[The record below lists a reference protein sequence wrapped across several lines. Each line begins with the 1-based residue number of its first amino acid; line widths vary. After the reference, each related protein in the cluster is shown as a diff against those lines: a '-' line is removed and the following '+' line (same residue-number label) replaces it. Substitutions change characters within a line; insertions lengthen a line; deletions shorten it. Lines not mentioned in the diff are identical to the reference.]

1 MFYEFRKFVGLLL
14 KSNPNVMGMLWL
26 RDEHVIYA
34 DENWRFLKENR
45 DAFVSR
51 QAYHSFVGYARSQFS
66 RMTRT
71 AKPEPERQRRLK
83 ELESEIE
90 YRKTVGRGDSPYAN
104 TDLRYLSTQRMREK
118 INGLKGQRSFM
129 GAKRKALVERH
140 GHDVKNSAH
149 LIRLLRMGIEFLQ
162 SGELQVYWPDAGEII
177 EINRG
182 GRTLEE
188 TICEAEKLF
197 AQAEEAY
204 ERSTL
209 PEKPDRKRA
218 EEVCVSVLRSV
229 HLTT

>member
-26 RDEHVIYA
+26 RDEHVIYC
-34 DENWRFLKENR
+34 DENWRFLKKNR

-51 QAYHSFVGYARSQFS
+51 QAYHSFAGYARSQFS

-104 TDLRYLSTQRMREK
+104 ADLRYLSTQRMREE

-129 GAKRKALVERH
+129 GAKRKVLVERH

-162 SGELQVYWPDAGEII
+162 TGELQVYWPDAGEII

-182 GRTLEE
+182 GWTLEE
-188 TICEAEKLF
+188 TICEAERLF
-197 AQAEEAY
+197 AEAERAY

-209 PEKPDRKRA
+209 PEEPDRRRA
-218 EEVCVSVLRSV
+218 EEICVSVLRSV
-229 HLTT
+229 HFTM